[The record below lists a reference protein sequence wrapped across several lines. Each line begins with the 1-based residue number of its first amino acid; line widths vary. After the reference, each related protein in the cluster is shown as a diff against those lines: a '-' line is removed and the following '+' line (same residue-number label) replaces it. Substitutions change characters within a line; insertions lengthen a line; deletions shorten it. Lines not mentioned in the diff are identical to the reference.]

1 MKMLVYLMFAGALGT
16 LARYG
21 LQGLLQPP
29 GGTFPWGTLVVNV
42 AGSFLLGFLVRYLLG
57 QGGVSPET
65 RAALTIGFCGAFTTM
80 SSFSYETVAMLNNQ
94 QYVRAAGYLLASV
107 GGSVGATISGL
118 AAGRSVL

>member
-1 MKMLVYLMFAGALGT
+1 MKLILLLAIAGVLGT

-29 GGTFPWGTLVVNV
+29 GGTFPWGTLIVNV
-42 AGSFLLGFLVRYLLG
+42 SGSFLVGFLMRYLLG
-57 QGGVSPET
+57 QGVSPET

-80 SSFSYETVAMLNNQ
+80 SSFSYETVALLNNQ
-94 QYVRAAGYLLASV
+94 QYVRAAWYLVSTV
-107 GGSVGATISGL
+107 GGSLLATIAGI

>member
-1 MKMLVYLMFAGALGT
+1 MKLILLLAIAGVLGT

-29 GGTFPWGTLVVNV
+29 GGTFPWGTLIVNV
-42 AGSFLLGFLVRYLLG
+42 SGSFLVGFLMRYLLG
-57 QGGVSPET
+57 QSVSPET

-80 SSFSYETVAMLNNQ
+80 SSFSYETVALLNNQ
-94 QYVRAAGYLLASV
+94 QYLRAAWYLVSTV
-107 GGSVGATISGL
+107 GGSLLATIAGI